1 MKVRNRSRRVSTD
14 PAPGADPFP
23 AGGGAF
29 SDETDARDERESA
42 DRSESNDNTE
52 RLERDRPPH
61 YA

>member
-1 MKVRNRSRRVSTD
+1 MKDRSHSRRVSTD
-14 PAPGADPFP
+14 PAPGVDPFP

-29 SDETDARDERESA
+29 SDESDARDGQEPN
-42 DRSESNDNTE
+42 DPGESNDNTE